1 MIFGD
6 GGVGKSMVA
15 LWHRKTNVG
24 PLLKPVSLKITFSP
38 TFSVELAPT
47 VERPA
52 LKSKRPLAEQMAVKL
67 GDGAMSSSALAEA
80 IGANHDSVRR
90 TLTRR
95 DDRFV
100 RVGDG
105 KWGLRTAGEYVTN
118 AGQ

>member
-1 MIFGD
+1 M
-6 GGVGKSMVA
+6 
-15 LWHRKTNVG
+15 R
-24 PLLKPVSLKITFSP
+24 PVSLKITFSP
-38 TFSVELAPT
+38 SFSVELAPT
-47 VERPA
+47 VERPG
-52 LKSKRPLAEQMAVKL
+52 LKSKRPPAEQMTAKL

-105 KWGLRTAGEYVTN
+105 KWGLRAAGD
-118 AGQ
+118 